1 MARDIILAVMQAPLH
16 ERDRAT
22 ASGSAR
28 LGVFQYVTVEKAEL
42 YRAVMRVF
50 VEAKER
56 FGLYLRP
63 REVHAELGDL
73 GFPEVEHALQQL
85 SEWGNLEMHHDTSA
99 VSTIEEFNR
108 PRWLYQMSVEGEA
121 AERAIAVYHDALR
134 RPGELQTVALSDIR
148 SLLGELLALASG
160 PDLDA
165 AKIHLG
171 LRALRDR
178 FEELTSR
185 AQAFISSLQRAID
198 LRDAKLDSFIA
209 YKRSLIDY
217 LHRFIGQLVVAAADI
232 AGRLDSFTPE
242 LLDRMLETAA
252 SRDVADLLAV
262 TDEHRADARLTWERR
277 WEGLRRWFIAR
288 PDATSQAE
296 ILRGRALAAIPAL
309 LRAIDTIHE
318 RRVAQ
323 SDRVADLRT
332 FARWFAQAESEGE
345 AHRLWRA
352 AFGLSSARHLGV
364 DGSTQDLWQS
374 SGTSASTPWAAAPPL
389 RLSPRLRATGSH
401 VRRGRPEN
409 VADHSA
415 EKAFLAA
422 AAEAEAAQLEAARAR
437 LATGRRTRLSQLGSL
452 DALQFG
458 LFLDLLGEALTRQE
472 RADKT
477 VSITS
482 SDGSL
487 EIILEPIGDGSTA
500 TIVTD
505 GGTFSGADHY
515 LTIRDIFEAPR

>member
-1 MARDIILAVMQAPLH
+1 MQASLH
-16 ERDRAT
+16 ERNRAS
-22 ASGSAR
+22 ASAPAR

-63 REVHAELGDL
+63 REVHAELGESA
-73 GFPEVEHALQQL
+73 FPEVEHALQQL

-99 VSTIEEFNR
+99 VATIEEFNR

-148 SLLGELLALASG
+148 SLLRELLALASA
-160 PDLDA
+160 PEPDA

-185 AQAFISSLQRAID
+185 AQAFIGSLQRAID
-198 LRDAKLDSFIA
+198 LRDARLDSFIA

-232 AGRLDSFTPE
+232 AGRLDAFTPE
-242 LLDRMLETAA
+242 ILDLALETAA
-252 SRDVADLLAV
+252 NRDVADLLEV
-262 TDEHRADARLTWERR
+262 TEAQRIEARVLWQRR

-288 PDATSQAE
+288 PDAASQAE
-296 ILRGRALAAIPAL
+296 ILRGRALSAIPAL

-323 SDRVADLRT
+323 SDRVTDLRT
-332 FARWFAQAESEGE
+332 LARWFAEADSEAQ

-352 AFGLSSARHLGV
+352 AFGLSSARHLRV
-364 DGSTQDLWQS
+364 DADTQDGWQS
-374 SGTSASTPWAAAPPL
+374 AGVSASTSWAAAPPL

-415 EKAFLAA
+415 EKAILAA

-437 LATGRRTRLSQLGSL
+437 LATGQRARLSQLGTF
-452 DALQFG
+452 DTLQFG
-458 LFLDLLGEALTRQE
+458 MFLELLGEALTRQQ
-472 RADKT
+472 RADQK

-487 EIILEPIGDGSTA
+487 EIVLEPIADGSTA
-500 TIVTD
+500 TIVTE

-515 LTIRDIFEAPR
+515 LTIRDLFEAPK

>member
-1 MARDIILAVMQAPLH
+1 MSEP
-16 ERDRAT
+16 
-22 ASGSAR
+22 AR
-28 LGVFQYVTVEKAEL
+28 LEVFQYVTVEKAEL

-63 REVHAELGDL
+63 REIHAELGEFA
-73 GFPEVEHALQQL
+73 FPEIEQALQQL
-85 SEWGNLEMHHDTSA
+85 SGWGNLEMHHDTSA

-148 SLLGELLALASG
+148 SLLGELLTLAST
-160 PDLDA
+160 PELDA
-165 AKIHLG
+165 AKIHIG

-185 AQAFISSLQRAID
+185 AQAFVSSLQRAID
-198 LRDAKLDSFIA
+198 LRDARLESFVA

-217 LHRFIGQLVVAAADI
+217 LHRFIGQLVIAAADI
-232 AGRLDSFTPE
+232 AGLLDAFTPD
-242 LLDRMLETAA
+242 LLACMLDTAA
-252 SRDVADLLAV
+252 NRDVADVLDV
-262 TDEHRADARLTWERR
+262 TDAQRTEAKIVWQRR

-288 PDATSQAE
+288 PDSASQAE
-296 ILRGRALAAIPAL
+296 VLRGRALSAIPAL

-323 SDRVADLRT
+323 SDRVMDLRT
-332 FARWFAQAESEGE
+332 LARWFAEADSEAQ

-352 AFGLSSARHLGV
+352 AFGLSSARHLRV
-364 DGSTQDLWQS
+364 DADTQDVWQS
-374 SGTSASTPWAAAPPL
+374 SGASANTSWASAPPL

-401 VRRGRPEN
+401 ARRGRPEN

-415 EKAFLAA
+415 EKAVLAA
-422 AAEAEAAQLEAARAR
+422 VAAAEAAQLEAARAR
-437 LATGRRTRLSQLGSL
+437 LATGQRTRLSQLGTL

-458 LFLDLLGEALTRQE
+458 MFLELLGEALTRQQ
-472 RADKT
+472 RDGQR

-482 SDGSL
+482 GDGSL
-487 EIILEPIGDGSTA
+487 EIVLEPIADGSQA
-500 TIVTD
+500 TIVTE